1 MKDYIKSWLPKIKNF
16 SLELDKLSKLY
27 NQPWVII
34 DDQNDFIKIIFQ
46 EKGKLIVSKN
56 GVVSDGSWE
65 LVSVANS
72 ILLSINGEKRLY
84 NHQFIDNGLMILKLD
99 GFSLDFFVMV
109 NQNLIPDL
117 DVVNYLNHKYPISKI
132 DGNVSKTLNSYDKTI
147 ELKDGRVLQIVKDL
161 GYSGSTEVRINDNIP
176 EDDFYRPLNSE
187 IIYEIK
193 NGKIKME
200 YYIESYR
207 QIDGQIIEI
216 GGSLIDGI
224 RKGCPVWLNGK
235 PAPNGNYKKGWFSN
249 ITVEEGKIK

>member
-34 DDQNDFIKIIFQ
+34 DEKNDFIKIIFQ

-72 ILLSINGEKRLY
+72 ILLNISGDKRLY

-99 GFSLDFFVMV
+99 GFSLDFFVLV

-117 DVVNYLNHKYPISKI
+117 DVVNYLTHKYPTSNIKNNASKPI
-132 DGNVSKTLNSYDKTI
+132 NFYEKTI
-147 ELKDGRVLQIVKDL
+147 KLNDGRELQIIKDH
-161 GYSGSTEVRINDNIP
+161 GYSGSTEVRINDSIP
-176 EDDFYRPLNSE
+176 EDDFYRPMNSE
-187 IIYEIK
+187 IVYEIK
-193 NGKIKME
+193 NGKIQME
-200 YYIESYR
+200 YYIDRYD
-207 QIDGQIIEI
+207 QGDGQKIEI
-216 GGSLIDGI
+216 GGSRIHGI
-224 RKGCPVWLNGK
+224 RKGCPVWLNGR
-235 PAPNGNYKKGWFSN
+235 PAPNGVYKKGWFSN
-249 ITVEEGKIK
+249 ITVENGKIK